1 MKVGIN
7 LLLWTGNPSE
17 EHLPLFDQFKKW
29 GFDGVEIP
37 IHHYNESVYQAMAA
51 RLKALG
57 LGATA
62 TTVMPMEANP
72 ISDDP
77 AIRAAGITHL
87 RRSLEMCAI
96 LGCDVLG
103 GPMYSPV
110 GRIVGRARNDDEWNW
125 AAEALAAAAET
136 AAQVGID
143 MAIEPINRFETYF
156 VNTLGDACALARK
169 VNHPRVKMMIDS
181 FHANIEEKDLFKA
194 YKSCG
199 KLVGHCHIS
208 ENDRGVPGT
217 GHIDWKLYFSALK
230 TIKYDRWLVIESFSS
245 TVPEIASAASIWR
258 AVSPS
263 KEAVAKGG
271 IKFVRET
278 WARAKPRTK

>member
-17 EHLPLFDQFKKW
+17 EHLPLFKQFAKW
-29 GFDGVEIP
+29 GFDGVEVP
-37 IHHYNESVYQAMAA
+37 IHHWNEKIYSAYRAEMEK
-51 RLKALG
+51 LK

-62 TTVMPMEANP
+62 TTVMPMDANP
-72 ISDDP
+72 ISEDP
-77 AIRAAGITHL
+77 AVRAAGIQHL
-87 RRSLEMCAI
+87 KNALRMCAI
-96 LGCDVLG
+96 LGCEVLA

-110 GRIVGRARNDDEWNW
+110 GRIVGRGRNDDEWNW
-125 AAEALAAAAET
+125 AAEALAAAGET
-136 AAQVGID
+136 AEQVGVDI
-143 MAIEPINRFETYF
+143 AVEPLNRFETYF
-156 VNTLGDACALARK
+156 LNTLGDACALARK
-169 VNHPRVKMMIDS
+169 VAHPRVKVMIDS

-194 YKSCG
+194 YKATG
-199 KLVGHCHIS
+199 KLLAHCHIS

-217 GHIDWKLYFSALK
+217 GHVDWKTYFSALK
-230 TIKYDRWLVIESFSS
+230 TLKYDRWLVIESFSS

-271 IKFVRET
+271 IKFVRDT
-278 WARAKPRTK
+278 WAKARAK

>member
-7 LLLWTGNPSE
+7 MLLWTGNPSLD
-17 EHLPLFDQFKKW
+17 HLPLFKQFAKW
-29 GFDGVEIP
+29 GFDGVEVP
-37 IHHYNESVYQAMAA
+37 IHHYNENIYKAFRA
-51 RLKALG
+51 RMDELG

-77 AIRAAGITHL
+77 AVRAAGIEHL
-87 RRSLEMCAI
+87 KRSLDMCAI
-96 LGCDVLG
+96 LGCEVLA

-110 GRIVGRARNDDEWNW
+110 GRIVGRGRSDDEWNW
-125 AAEALAAAAET
+125 AAEALAAAGEK
-136 AAQVGID
+136 AASVGVDI
-143 MAIEPINRFETYF
+143 AIEPLNRFETYF
-156 VNTLGDACALARK
+156 LNILADACALAK
-169 VNHPRVKMMIDS
+169 KIGHPRVKVMIDS

-199 KLVGHCHIS
+199 KLLAHCHIS

-217 GHIDWKLYFSALK
+217 GHIDWKTYFSALK

-271 IKFVRET
+271 IAFVKKA
-278 WARAKPRTK
+278 WAQARAR

>member
-17 EHLPLFDQFKKW
+17 EHLPLFNQIAKW
-29 GFDGVEIP
+29 GFDGVEVP
-37 IHHYNESVYQAMAA
+37 IHPYNENIYKAFRA
-51 RLKALG
+51 RMDDLG

-72 ISDDP
+72 ISEDP
-77 AIRAAGITHL
+77 SVRAAGIQHL
-87 RRSLEMCAI
+87 KRALEMCAI
-96 LGCDVLG
+96 LKCDVLA

-110 GRIVGRARNDDEWNW
+110 GRIVGRARNDSEWGW
-125 AAEALAAAAET
+125 AAEALAAAGQTAE
-136 AAQVGID
+136 AVGVD
-143 MAIEPINRFETYF
+143 MAVEALNRFETYF
-156 VNTLGDACALARK
+156 LNTLADACALAKK
-169 VNHPRVKMMIDS
+169 VGHPRVKVMIDS

-199 KLVGHCHIS
+199 KLLAHCHVS

-217 GHIDWKLYFSALK
+217 GHVDWKTYFSAIK
-230 TIKYDRWLVIESFSS
+230 TIKYDRWFVIESFSS

-263 KEAVAKGG
+263 KQAVAKGG
-271 IKFVRET
+271 LAFVRKS
-278 WARAKPRTK
+278 WAKARAR